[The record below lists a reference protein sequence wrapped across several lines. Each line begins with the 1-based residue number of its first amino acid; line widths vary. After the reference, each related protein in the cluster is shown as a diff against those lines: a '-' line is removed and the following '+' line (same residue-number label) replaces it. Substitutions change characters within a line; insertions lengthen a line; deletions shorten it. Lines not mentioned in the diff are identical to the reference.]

1 MQQIADW
8 LEKLGMSEYAQRF
21 ADNDID
27 FSILGDLTDQHL
39 KDLGVASLGHRLKI
53 LRAIAELDRQEA
65 TAAPPAAARAPPSGP
80 APRSPSPTPV
90 APPPQTTPRPQ
101 EAAGERRYL
110 TVVFC
115 DLVDSTGIAARLDAE
130 EWRDLVNAYLDDA
143 SAAVVEMGGRVAKK
157 LGDGLMALFG
167 YPLAHENDAERA
179 VRAALSIQRALA
191 DLNRKNADIGKPEL
205 RTRIG
210 LETGPVVVDAT
221 GEVYGDV
228 PNTAARVQALAE
240 PGAVLMTAQVQRQV
254 AGLFVV
260 EERGCHQLKGVVRRR
275 GRIRRATVRGA
286 REHAGAIKA
295 RPGGERAFAG
305 TAPGHSAAAGTRADL
320 STRGVAPPS
329 IGGADDHA
337 DGQCGGLAGGA
348 GGRRSALG
356 RSDNAGCA
364 ARPCRARCA
373 GAVVHR
379 GDPPA

>member
-143 SAAVVEMGGRVAKK
+143 SAAVVEMGGHVAKK
-157 LGDGLMALFG
+157 LGDGLMCVFG

-179 VRAALSIQRALA
+179 ARAALSLQRALA
-191 DLNRKNADIGKPEL
+191 ELNRKNAEKTKPEL
-205 RTRIG
+205 FARIG
-210 LETGPVVVDAT
+210 LESGAVVLDAS
-221 GEVYGDV
+221 GEIYGDV
-228 PNTAARVQALAE
+228 ANIAARVQALAE
-240 PGAVLMTAQVQRQV
+240 PGAVLITAQVQRQI
-254 AGLFVV
+254 AGLFVA
-260 EERGCHQLKGVVRRR
+260 EERGAHTLKGVPEPVRLFRLV
-275 GRIRRATVRGA
+275 RASG
-286 REHAGAIKA
+286 
-295 RPGGERAFAG
+295 
-305 TAPGHSAAAGTRADL
+305 
-320 STRGVAPPS
+320 
-329 IGGADDHA
+329 
-337 DGQCGGLAGGA
+337 
-348 GGRRSALG
+348 GGRRSSQRNLT
-356 RSDNAGCA
+356 
-364 ARPCRARCA
+364 P
-373 GAVVHR
+373 
-379 GDPPA
+379 